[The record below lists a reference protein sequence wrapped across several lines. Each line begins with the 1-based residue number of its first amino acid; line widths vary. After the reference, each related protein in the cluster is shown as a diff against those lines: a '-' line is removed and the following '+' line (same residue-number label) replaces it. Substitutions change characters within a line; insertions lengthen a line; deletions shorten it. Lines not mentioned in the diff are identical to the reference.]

1 MQSLRHTLLTYS
13 SAPANINCK
22 IIDKAIGQF
31 CIMMEHGFAEDMNA
45 QEDLTSRQAD
55 QEGWI
60 GRIKGAIAGDEKAEP
75 YHFKSQVFPL
85 LSFIINT
92 TVSRPTK

>member
-1 MQSLRHTLLTYS
+1 
-13 SAPANINCK
+13 
-22 IIDKAIGQF
+22 
-31 CIMMEHGFAEDMNA
+31 MEHGFAEDMNA